1 MALQLEYRGGS
12 YFISEEELNDTSI
25 TEISAYF
32 DEEMKHLAEVDGGHL
47 VFKKEQ
53 MDETTMASS
62 AGAYV
67 PALTG
72 GIVRRKFDVG
82 RDYDMKQSD
91 ENEVVKGFE
100 LKKPIGKI
108 FSLGLK
114 EGEEEVIKSQGYIS
128 EYTAA
133 INDALGKLRRGD
145 FVKMMRGEEVMVDL
159 VPTHEGRGFPNKFKY
174 IPSMP
179 SAVHSFSFERVD
191 GDKYKV
197 KGNTVD
203 DAELK
208 VGMEVEMEHTDS
220 PEEAKKIAMDHIK
233 EDPKYY
239 SKLLKADLVDEPKAL
254 KVAKEV
260 GMMSESLSISDVI
273 KNKVKTMMSETTVRK
288 HIPDDDS
295 MDGKAWADLNGD
307 GWYWND
313 KPEIPGGEIINLFPT
328 FTKKELNSLAGRKN
342 LQEQQVEETTTAAS
356 GAAGAYV
363 GPAMWAKNRRNW
375 RMAAKPTWKNG
386 AFVKFKEKCVKYNN
400 KKWCSQGA
408 IDNPISLVSTLMEAA
423 YKLSEETGKDM
434 DYITQ
439 LITKKYSVPNEH
451 VTDSVIELAK
461 ASGYD
466 MFSGVGQ
473 TEFTK
478 DIDGNTEYEITVDG
492 VTGDIHAM
500 VHNIG
505 DDTFSGKTF
514 DSFEDAIDY
523 LENI

>member
-32 DEEMKHLAEVDGGHL
+32 DEDMKHLAEVDGGHL

-82 RDYDMKQSD
+82 RSYDMKQSD

-145 FVKMMRGEEVMVDL
+145 FIKMMRGEEVMVDL
-159 VPTHEGRGFPNKFKY
+159 VPTHEGRGFPHKFKY
-174 IPSMP
+174 IPPMP
-179 SAVHSFSFERVD
+179 SSVESYTFEKVD
-191 GDKYKV
+191 GDEYKV
-197 KGNTVD
+197 KASLKMNENT
-203 DAELK
+203 
-208 VGMEVEMEHTDS
+208 
-220 PEEAKKIAMDHIK
+220 
-233 EDPKYY
+233 
-239 SKLLKADLVDEPKAL
+239 
-254 KVAKEV
+254 
-260 GMMSESLSISDVI
+260 ISDII
-273 KNKVKTMMSETTVRK
+273 KNKVKTIVSETTVRR
-288 HIPDDDS
+288 HIPDDNTNEE
-295 MDGKAWADLNGD
+295 GAWADLNED
-307 GWYWND
+307 GWWWND
-313 KPEIPGGEIINLFPT
+313 TPAQEGGEIIDLFPK
-328 FTKKELNSLAGRKN
+328 FTKKRLNSLMGKEN
-342 LQEQQVEETTTAAS
+342 IQEQQVEETTTASS

-363 GPAMWAKNRRNW
+363 TPAMWAKNRRNW

>member
-12 YFISEEELNDTSI
+12 YFISEEELNDASI
-25 TEISAYF
+25 TEMSAYL
-32 DEEMKHLAEVDGGHL
+32 DEDLSQIAEIDGGCL

-67 PALTG
+67 PALTA
-72 GIVRRKFDVG
+72 GIVRRKIDVG
-82 RDYDMKQSD
+82 RSYDMKQSD

-114 EGEEEVIKSQGYIS
+114 EGEEEVIQSKGYLS
-128 EYTAA
+128 EYTSA
-133 INDALGKLRRGD
+133 IWDAFSKLAKYRLGDWRKL
-145 FVKMMRGEEVMVDL
+145 MRGEEVMVDL
-159 VPTHEGRGFPNKFKY
+159 VPTHEHRGFPNKFKF
-174 IPSMP
+174 IPTKP
-179 SAVHSFSFERVD
+179 NAAEYFIFERID
-191 GDKYKV
+191 GDEYKV
-197 KGNTVD
+197 KATLAVN
-203 DAELK
+203 
-208 VGMEVEMEHTDS
+208 EM
-220 PEEAKKIAMDHIK
+220 
-233 EDPKYY
+233 
-239 SKLLKADLVDEPKAL
+239 
-254 KVAKEV
+254 
-260 GMMSESLSISDVI
+260 SLSDII
-273 KNKVKTMMSETTVRK
+273 KNKVKSILSEEKVNETVDCT
-288 HIPDDDS
+288 HIPDDNTSEDA
-295 MDGKAWADLNGD
+295 AWADHNGD
-307 GWYWND
+307 GWWWND
-313 KPEIPGGEIINLFPT
+313 TPAQEGGEIIDLFPK
-328 FTKKELNSLAGRKN
+328 FTKKRLNSLMGKEN
-342 LQEQQVEETTTAAS
+342 IQEQQVEETATASS

-363 GPAMWAKNRRNW
+363 TPAMWAKNRRNW
-375 RMAAKPTWKNG
+375 RMAAKPTWNKG
-386 AFVKFKEKCVKYNN
+386 AFVKFKDKCVKYNN

-408 IDNPISLVSTLMEAA
+408 IDKPIELVSTLMETA

-478 DIDGNTEYEITVDG
+478 DVDGATEYEITVDG

-500 VHNIG
+500 IHDITN
-505 DDTFSGKTF
+505 DTFSGKTF